1 VNLGTLQIELA
12 ANVAKLRA
20 DMDAARRVVDSTSK
34 DMQRSLDEV
43 KKLFGGIFAGVS
55 AVAFVSKLTEVQRQF
70 DVLNSSLVTVTGSSA
85 AAAREFAWLKDFAA
99 TTPFQ
104 LNEVTQAFIK
114 MKALGLDASRGAL
127 VSYGNTAS
135 AMGKSLNQMIEAV
148 ADAATGEFERL
159 KEFGIK
165 AKSEGDR
172 VTFTFRGVATEVG
185 KNAAEIAAYL
195 RALGEDQ
202 FAGAMALRAATL
214 DGAISNLADTW
225 NELFRTVSSQG
236 AGTLIYD
243 TVKLATGAIEDA
255 VAIIK
260 SLSAVTG
267 ENARETGAMAAV
279 QEVLATVFET
289 VAVLG
294 ANVKY
299 VLVQVGNELGGIAAQ
314 GAAILSGNFDQ
325 AAAIRRDMIADGEQ
339 ARREIDATTARILS
353 ARETAKK
360 AAAEASALRNTVGGG
375 GSGSTRT
382 TGSGVADEKA
392 LKAALKRREEIL
404 EADARAALERI
415 KRYDAAELE
424 AARELYEQTE
434 WIRKARADAARDADI
449 ARMDAVTS
457 LDAEIKAQ
465 REANA
470 EIGLTTEQLGALRIA
485 RMENALAV
493 DEETLANLR
502 AGGADAERIRALE
515 EQIGLTKTLI
525 QLRRN
530 GAASE
535 SQVEAAKRTADE
547 WKRTGEQIEQGL
559 VDSLFRAAEAGKGIF
574 STLRDA
580 LRGMFNNLVL
590 RPVIQAAV
598 GGLGLGGAGSAMA
611 GGGGAGSGSML
622 SSASSLAG
630 LSGLSGAFGSG
641 ISAGLFS
648 GAGLGG
654 SMTAA
659 GSLLGTGTVA
669 GGFAGAGMAI
679 GAAAPYALAAVAAYK
694 AIRSLTRRRT
704 TGAGIEGTLGGAA
717 GFEGNSFEEFRRRL
731 GGSGRSTSALD
742 PTLQSGI
749 ADAVTQTRTA
759 VSGYAEALGLPV
771 AALQTYTQALRIDT
785 RGLSAEQIQAQVA
798 EAVQG
803 FADGLAGTFGEA
815 LTAFAREG
823 ESASETLTRL
833 SSSLTSANA
842 IFKALGQTLLDA
854 SAAGGDAASQLIEAF
869 GGAERLA
876 SAATAYLGS
885 YYSDAERAAIATREV
900 QDALA
905 PLGLALPGTR
915 DEFRRLVESMD
926 LTTDYGRRAYA
937 TLLQV
942 APQFDMAATAA
953 ETAAQAATDA
963 ADESARAAIEAAEAR
978 VEEAKRVR
986 EAWADVGSTLLDEVR
1001 RIQGEIAA
1009 DPTGDFASLTARARA
1024 GDSAAA
1030 LQLPEAARAVIEAA
1044 RASSADG
1051 VDFARAQAAVAA
1063 SLGETAGFASA
1074 RANAALPEVPTFAS
1088 ANVAPV
1094 VLPVAPVGGAS
1105 VNANNAVETAFR
1117 QEVTALREELRA
1129 ANATIA
1135 ANTAETAR
1143 ILARWD
1149 GDSMPPAYVDVNG
1162 TA

>member
-1 VNLGTLQIELA
+1 MVVGQILVEMS
-12 ANVAKLRA
+12 ANVARLRT
-20 DMDAARRVVDSTSK
+20 DMESARKTVDRAMKDIERAAGSAMKALGALGAGLST
-34 DMQRSLDEV
+34 
-43 KKLFGGIFAGVS
+43 FALVG
-55 AVAFVSKLTEVQRQF
+55 KLTEVQRQF

-85 AAAREFAWLKDFAA
+85 AAAREFAWLKEFAA
-99 TTPFQ
+99 TTPFA

-172 VTFTFRGVATEVG
+172 VTFTFRGVATQVG
-185 KNAAEIAAYL
+185 KNAAEISTYL

-225 NELFRTVSSQG
+225 SELFRTVSQQG

-255 VAIIK
+255 IAIIK

-299 VLVQVGNELGGIAAQ
+299 VLVQVGNELGGIAAR

-375 GSGSTRT
+375 GAGSTRSA
-382 TGSGVADEKA
+382 GSGVVDEKA

-525 QLRRN
+525 QLRRD

-559 VDSLFRAAEAGKGIF
+559 VDSLFRAAEAGKDVF
-574 STLRDA
+574 STLRDS

-611 GGGGAGSGSML
+611 GGGGGGGAGSML

-648 GAGLGG
+648 GAGLSG
-654 SMTAA
+654 SMSAA
-659 GSLLGTGTVA
+659 GSLLGTGTAA

-694 AIRSLTRRRT
+694 IIRSLTKRRVT
-704 TGAGIEGTLGGAA
+704 A
-717 GFEGNSFEEFRRRL
+717 
-731 GGSGRSTSALD
+731 
-742 PTLQSGI
+742 SGI
-749 ADAVTQTRTA
+749 
-759 VSGYAEALGLPV
+759 
-771 AALQTYTQALRIDT
+771 
-785 RGLSAEQIQAQVA
+785 
-798 EAVQG
+798 
-803 FADGLAGTFGEA
+803 
-815 LTAFAREG
+815 
-823 ESASETLTRL
+823 
-833 SSSLTSANA
+833 
-842 IFKALGQTLLDA
+842 
-854 SAAGGDAASQLIEAF
+854 
-869 GGAERLA
+869 
-876 SAATAYLGS
+876 
-885 YYSDAERAAIATREV
+885 
-900 QDALA
+900 
-905 PLGLALPGTR
+905 
-915 DEFRRLVESMD
+915 
-926 LTTDYGRRAYA
+926 
-937 TLLQV
+937 
-942 APQFDMAATAA
+942 
-953 ETAAQAATDA
+953 
-963 ADESARAAIEAAEAR
+963 
-978 VEEAKRVR
+978 
-986 EAWADVGSTLLDEVR
+986 
-1001 RIQGEIAA
+1001 
-1009 DPTGDFASLTARARA
+1009 
-1024 GDSAAA
+1024 
-1030 LQLPEAARAVIEAA
+1030 
-1044 RASSADG
+1044 
-1051 VDFARAQAAVAA
+1051 
-1063 SLGETAGFASA
+1063 
-1074 RANAALPEVPTFAS
+1074 
-1088 ANVAPV
+1088 
-1094 VLPVAPVGGAS
+1094 
-1105 VNANNAVETAFR
+1105 
-1117 QEVTALREELRA
+1117 
-1129 ANATIA
+1129 
-1135 ANTAETAR
+1135 
-1143 ILARWD
+1143 
-1149 GDSMPPAYVDVNG
+1149 
-1162 TA
+1162 